1 MVLKTDKSKVT
12 EGDIIEVK
20 WECPNSESTTLT
32 LDNGHSSSTIQV
44 EGSGTKKFRLNR
56 VGKTTITVKSAKNG
70 KSSNKGVKVRVSARK
85 YDTYQ
90 RVGDNKFKELCQNFT
105 QKIKNY
111 TSRYKYGWSMMPKDK
126 KQASISLMI
135 ILGIM
140 IISSFF
146 PSAVFFGISV
156 LAIYCFYILMKK

>member
-20 WECPNSESTTLT
+20 WECPHSESTTLT
-32 LDNGHSSSTIQV
+32 LDNGHSTNTIQV
-44 EGSGTKKFRLNR
+44 DGSGVKKFRLNR
-56 VGKTTITVKSAKNG
+56 VGKTTITITSSKNG
-70 KSSNKGVKVRVSARK
+70 KSSHKDVKVKVSARK

-105 QKIKNY
+105 RKIKNH
-111 TSRYKYGWSMMPKDK
+111 TSRLKYGWSIMPKDK
-126 KQASISLMI
+126 KQASISLLI

-140 IISSFF
+140 VISTFF